1 MAAVEV
7 ERRDRVGI
15 IRLNRPEARNA
26 VNNDLATG
34 VEAALDD
41 FETDPDVQAVVITGN
56 GKTFCAGADLKLVAA
71 GRGAEMATAKGNF
84 AGIVTRDFPKP
95 IIAAVHGAALAGGFE
110 IMLSCDLV
118 VAADD
123 TRFGL
128 PEVKR
133 GLFAAAGGLI
143 RLPKRVPLAV
153 ATELAITGEPI
164 DAPRALQ
171 LGLVNRIVPADQVV
185 DAALELAAT
194 IAENGPLAIKN
205 SLAMVRDGKALF
217 SEDARASVL
226 VNDFNDAAQFNRA
239 MRSTDEDEWFT
250 DEVWLNP
257 WSNNHA
263 VMVFVKAINPARGC
277 RPDGVLYLEFD
288 WEALMGDVLHAP
300 EWHSPVGDDG
310 LRISIVDT
318 DDHLVGSSWGGKFG
332 APVAIPPGGSQG
344 IETRAN
350 SVAVFATARPIH
362 GFDALGLR
370 CVIEQS
376 MPSEEDIKRAV
387 GATRRAAA

>member
-34 VEAALDD
+34 VEAALDE

-143 RLPKRVPLAV
+143 RLPKRVPLTV

-185 DAALELAAT
+185 DAALALAAT

-205 SLAMVRDGKALF
+205 SLAMVREAQDL
-217 SEDARASVL
+217 SDEDAWKRNIELA
-226 VNDFNDAAQFNRA
+226 
-239 MRSTDEDEWFT
+239 
-250 DEVWLNP
+250 
-257 WSNNHA
+257 
-263 VMVFVKAINPARGC
+263 
-277 RPDGVLYLEFD
+277 LE
-288 WEALMGDVLHAP
+288 
-300 EWHSPVGDDG
+300 
-310 LRISIVDT
+310 
-318 DDHLVGSSWGGKFG
+318 
-332 APVAIPPGGSQG
+332 
-344 IETRAN
+344 
-350 SVAVFATARPIH
+350 VFASK
-362 GFDALGLR
+362 DS
-370 CVIEQS
+370 IE
-376 MPSEEDIKRAV
+376 
-387 GATRRAAA
+387 GATAFAEKRPPKWTGT

>member
-7 ERRDRVGI
+7 ERRDKVGI

-34 VEAALDD
+34 VEAALDE
-41 FETDPDVQAVVITGN
+41 FEVDPEVQAVVITGN

-185 DAALELAAT
+185 DTALELAAT
-194 IAENGPLAIKN
+194 IAKNGPLAIRN
-205 SLAMVRDGKALF
+205 SLTMVREAQDLSDDDAWKRNIELAL
-217 SEDARASVL
+217 E
-226 VNDFNDAAQFNRA
+226 
-239 MRSTDEDEWFT
+239 
-250 DEVWLNP
+250 
-257 WSNNHA
+257 
-263 VMVFVKAINPARGC
+263 
-277 RPDGVLYLEFD
+277 
-288 WEALMGDVLHAP
+288 
-300 EWHSPVGDDG
+300 
-310 LRISIVDT
+310 
-318 DDHLVGSSWGGKFG
+318 
-332 APVAIPPGGSQG
+332 
-344 IETRAN
+344 
-350 SVAVFATARPIH
+350 VFASK
-362 GFDALGLR
+362 DS
-370 CVIEQS
+370 IE
-376 MPSEEDIKRAV
+376 
-387 GATRRAAA
+387 GATAFAEKREPRWTGT

>member
-41 FETDPDVQAVVITGN
+41 FEADPEVQAVVITGN

-194 IAENGPLAIKN
+194 IAKNGPLAIRN
-205 SLAMVRDGKALF
+205 SLTMVREAQDLSDDEAWKRNIELAL
-217 SEDARASVL
+217 E
-226 VNDFNDAAQFNRA
+226 
-239 MRSTDEDEWFT
+239 
-250 DEVWLNP
+250 
-257 WSNNHA
+257 
-263 VMVFVKAINPARGC
+263 
-277 RPDGVLYLEFD
+277 
-288 WEALMGDVLHAP
+288 
-300 EWHSPVGDDG
+300 
-310 LRISIVDT
+310 
-318 DDHLVGSSWGGKFG
+318 
-332 APVAIPPGGSQG
+332 
-344 IETRAN
+344 
-350 SVAVFATARPIH
+350 VFASK
-362 GFDALGLR
+362 DS
-370 CVIEQS
+370 IE
-376 MPSEEDIKRAV
+376 
-387 GATRRAAA
+387 GATAFAEKREPRWTGT